1 MQENYVDAEKT
12 RRKVRAYE
20 RKPAEYIFESY
31 KQEIRSIGE
40 IPDWTTEMQYSGE
53 NDDEKL

>member
-1 MQENYVDAEKT
+1 MDAEKT